1 MSKEKIIISNKIK
14 NLFENFKFKILFE
27 EIIFK

>member
-14 NLFENFKFKILFE
+14 NLFENLKFKILFE